1 LSFRREN
8 NSAQLRFDRGDFS
21 GLEITTFETNDD
33 RRFRISDCV
42 AMAIATGIR
51 AHDLREFADRLASVH
66 EASIY
71 HHFWGSM
78 LRPTFDDPEFHN
90 DFAAWAKHGIHDTT
104 LAERLG
110 AVSPVDFPTL
120 HDLREELVEMV
131 LQRLEESSLSQ
142 WSRAEVP
149 FSFVR
154 SQLVVI
160 DTGICVENPE
170 CLVERIPQMSLNSVF
185 YHLIDARRR
194 TGEGIDDF
202 RAWLKGFDGE
212 YDGLTARIG
221 LLDPMFKTLGQLR
234 SELHAAF
241 SACCE
246 RGGG

>member
-1 LSFRREN
+1 MATFAV
-8 NSAQLRFDRGDFS
+8 NSDHS
-21 GLEITTFETNDD
+21 
-33 RRFRISDCV
+33 FRISDCV

-71 HHFWGSM
+71 HHFWGCM

-110 AVSPVDFPTL
+110 AITPIDFPTL
-120 HDLREELVEMV
+120 HDLREELVELV
-131 LQRLEESSLSQ
+131 LHRMEESAMSQ
-142 WSRAEVP
+142 WARAEVP

-154 SQLVVI
+154 SQLVVV
-160 DTGICVENPE
+160 DTGICVEKPE
-170 CLVERIPQMSLNSVF
+170 CLVERIPQMPTNSIF

-212 YDGLTARIG
+212 YEGLVARIG
-221 LLDPMFKTLGQLR
+221 QLDPMFKTLDQLR

-241 SACCE
+241 SAYCAK
-246 RGGG
+246 GAV